1 VNLKFKKALVT
12 GGAGFIGSHL
22 VDGLLSEGCEVA
34 VLDNLS
40 TGHLS
45 NLEHIKERIMFYQGD
60 IRDQEILIKAA
71 RDCDVIFH
79 QAAVVS
85 VPRTVDNPVDS
96 AMINEMGT
104 LFVLEAARKN
114 DVKRV
119 VFASSSAVYGD
130 DPVLTKYENM
140 NPKPQSPY
148 AVQKLS
154 GEFHARLYHDLYGV
168 ETVSLRYFNVY
179 GPRQDPSSPYS
190 GVISI
195 FMARAASKK
204 PPVIYGNGNQYRDFI
219 FVKDVVRFNLLAA
232 DADKAS
238 GKTFN
243 VGTGIF
249 VRINRLWER
258 ISHLAGFN
266 IEPEYEPPRAG
277 DIIES
282 VASIDYAGKTLGF
295 KPDYSFEKGLEITFN
310 YYLTANNHESKN
322 KINITTNEHE

>member
-1 VNLKFKKALVT
+1 MNLKFKKALVT

-22 VDGLLSEGCEVA
+22 AESLLSKGCEVT

-45 NLEHIKERIMFYQGD
+45 NLNQIKDHITFYKAD
-60 IRDQEILIKAA
+60 IRDRETLEKAA
-71 RDCDVIFH
+71 KHCEIIFH

-85 VPRTVDNPVDS
+85 VPKTVDKPVDS
-96 AMINEMGT
+96 AMVNEMGT

-114 DVKRV
+114 KVKV
-119 VFASSSAVYGD
+119 VVIASSSAVYGD
-130 DPVLTKYENM
+130 DPVLPKHENM
-140 NPKPQSPY
+140 TPKPQSPY

-154 GEFHARLYHDLYGV
+154 GEFYARVYRDLYSLK
-168 ETVSLRYFNVY
+168 TISLRYFNVY
-179 GPRQDPSSPYS
+179 GPRQDPSSHYS

-195 FMARAASKK
+195 FMNKACSKEA
-204 PPVIYGNGNQYRDFI
+204 PVIYGDGNQFRDFI

-232 DADKAS
+232 NTDKAS

-249 VRINRLWER
+249 VRINRLWEK

-266 IEPEYEPPRAG
+266 FEPEYEPPRAG
-277 DIIES
+277 DIMES
-282 VASIDYAGKTLGF
+282 VASIDYAEKTLGF
-295 KPDYSFEKGLEITFN
+295 KPEYSFEEGLKETFE
-310 YYLTANNHESKN
+310 YYL
-322 KINITTNEHE
+322 TTNEHK

>member
-1 VNLKFKKALVT
+1 MNLKFKKALVT

-22 VDGLLSEGCEVA
+22 AESLLSKGCEVT

-45 NLEHIKERIMFYQGD
+45 NLNQIKDHITFYKAD
-60 IRDQEILIKAA
+60 IRDRETLEKAA
-71 RDCDVIFH
+71 KHCEIIFH

-85 VPRTVDNPVDS
+85 VPKTVDKPVDS
-96 AMINEMGT
+96 AMVNEMGT

-114 DVKRV
+114 KVKGV
-119 VFASSSAVYGD
+119 VIASSSAVYGD
-130 DPVLTKYENM
+130 DPVLPKHENM
-140 NPKPQSPY
+140 TPKPQSPY

-154 GEFHARLYHDLYGV
+154 GEFYASVYRDLYSLK
-168 ETVSLRYFNVY
+168 TISLRYFNVY
-179 GPRQDPSSPYS
+179 GPRQDPSSHYS

-195 FMARAASKK
+195 FMNKACSKEA
-204 PPVIYGNGNQYRDFI
+204 PVIYGDGNQFRDFI

-232 DADKAS
+232 NTDKAS

-249 VRINRLWER
+249 VRINRLWEK

-266 IEPEYEPPRAG
+266 FEPEYEPPRAG
-277 DIIES
+277 DIMES
-282 VASIDYAGKTLGF
+282 VASIDYAEKTLGF
-295 KPDYSFEKGLEITFN
+295 KPEYSFEEGLKETFE
-310 YYLTANNHESKN
+310 YYL
-322 KINITTNEHE
+322 TTNEHK

>member
-1 VNLKFKKALVT
+1 MNLKFKKALVT

-40 TGHLS
+40 TGRLS
-45 NLEHIKERIMFYQGD
+45 NLNQIKEHITFYKAD
-60 IRDQEILIKAA
+60 IRDRETLEKAA
-71 RDCDVIFH
+71 RNCDVIFH

-104 LFVLEAARKN
+104 LFILEAARKN

-130 DPVLTKYENM
+130 DPVLPKHENM

-154 GEFHARLYHDLYGV
+154 GEFYVRLYLDLYRL

-195 FMARAASKK
+195 FMNRACSKEA
-204 PPVIYGNGNQYRDFI
+204 PVIYGDGNQFRDFV

-232 DADKAS
+232 NTNKAS

-243 VGTGIF
+243 VGTGRF

-277 DIIES
+277 DIMES

-295 KPDYSFEKGLEITFN
+295 KPEYSFEKGLEITFN
-310 YYLTANNHESKN
+310 YYLTTNNYESKN
-322 KINITTNEHE
+322 KINVTTNEHE

>member
-1 VNLKFKKALVT
+1 MKLKFNKALVT

-22 VDGLLSEGCEVA
+22 VDGLLSEGCQVT

-40 TGHLS
+40 TGHIG
-45 NLEHIKERIMFYQGD
+45 NLEHIKDRITFYQGD
-60 IRDQEILIKAA
+60 IRDQETLEKAA
-71 RDCDVIFH
+71 KDCDVIFH
-79 QAAVVS
+79 QAAEVS

-96 AMINEMGT
+96 AMVNEMGT
-104 LFVLEAARKN
+104 LFVLESARKRN
-114 DVKRV
+114 VRRV
-119 VFASSSAVYGD
+119 ILASSCAVYGD
-130 DPVLTKYENM
+130 DPVLPKHENM

-154 GEFHARLYHDLYGV
+154 GEFYVRLYLDLYEI
-168 ETVSLRYFNVY
+168 ETVCLRYFNVY

-195 FMARAASKK
+195 FMNRACSKK
-204 PPVIYGNGNQYRDFI
+204 APVIYGDGNQFRDFV

-243 VGTGIF
+243 VGTGRF
-249 VRINRLWER
+249 VSINRLWER

-277 DIIES
+277 DIMES

-295 KPDYSFEKGLEITFN
+295 KPEYSLEKGLEEAFKWYIN
-310 YYLTANNHESKN
+310 KN
-322 KINITTNEHE
+322 

>member
-1 VNLKFKKALVT
+1 
-12 GGAGFIGSHL
+12 AGFIGSHL
-22 VDGLLSEGCEVA
+22 VDGLLSEGCEVT

-40 TGHLS
+40 TGRLS
-45 NLEHIKERIMFYQGD
+45 NLNQIKEHITFYKAD
-60 IRDQEILIKAA
+60 IRDRETLEKAA

-96 AMINEMGT
+96 AMVNEMGT

-119 VFASSSAVYGD
+119 VLASSSAVYGD
-130 DPVLTKYENM
+130 DPVLPKHENM

-154 GEFHARLYHDLYGV
+154 GEFYARLYLDLYSLK
-168 ETVSLRYFNVY
+168 TVSLRYFNVY
-179 GPRQDPSSPYS
+179 GPRQDPSSHYS

-195 FMARAASKK
+195 FMNRACSKEA
-204 PPVIYGNGNQYRDFI
+204 PVIYGDGNQYRDFV

-232 DADKAS
+232 NTDKAS

-243 VGTGIF
+243 VRTGRFI
-249 VRINRLWER
+249 RINRLWER
-258 ISHLAGFN
+258 ISQLAGFN
-266 IEPEYEPPRAG
+266 IEPKYEPPRAG
-277 DIIES
+277 DIMES

-295 KPDYSFEKGLEITFN
+295 EPEYSFEKGLEETFE
-310 YYLTANNHESKN
+310 YYLTANKHE
-322 KINITTNEHE
+322 

>member
-1 VNLKFKKALVT
+1 MNLKFKKALVT

-22 VDGLLSEGCEVA
+22 VDGLLSEGCEVT

-40 TGHLS
+40 TGRLS
-45 NLEHIKERIMFYQGD
+45 NLNQIKEHITFYKAD
-60 IRDQEILIKAA
+60 IRDRETLEKAA

-96 AMINEMGT
+96 AMVNEMGT

-119 VFASSSAVYGD
+119 VLASSSAVYGD
-130 DPVLTKYENM
+130 DPVLPKHENM

-154 GEFHARLYHDLYGV
+154 GEFYARLYLDLYSLK
-168 ETVSLRYFNVY
+168 TVSLRYFNVY
-179 GPRQDPSSPYS
+179 GPRQDPSSHYS

-195 FMARAASKK
+195 FMNRACSKEA
-204 PPVIYGNGNQYRDFI
+204 PVIYGDGNQYRDFV

-232 DADKAS
+232 NTDKAS

-243 VGTGIF
+243 VGTGRF

-258 ISHLAGFN
+258 ISQLAGFN
-266 IEPEYEPPRAG
+266 IEPKYEPPRAG
-277 DIIES
+277 DIMES

-295 KPDYSFEKGLEITFN
+295 KPEYSFEKGLEETFE
-310 YYLTANNHESKN
+310 YYLTANKHE
-322 KINITTNEHE
+322 